1 MGSISVD
8 GPGQHNLDRSEDP
21 WGNTGNRMHGGAP
34 AHRVARLRT
43 RYRRGQRGARRAEAN
58 RTTRAEFAVDGKAP
72 SEIPAFQPDWGKPAV
87 RNDRGDDGNGGIIR
101 SPIRAIVLP
110 DSSPGMLH
118 RDGPGT
124 EESSPSPLTPGG
136 LPLEWVERYVQPRS
150 TGGSTDG
157 CRSSLTLYACNEKFF
172 KT

>member
-72 SEIPAFQPDWGKPAV
+72 SEIPAFQPDWRKSAV

-110 DSSPGMLH
+110 D
-118 RDGPGT
+118 R
-124 EESSPSPLTPGG
+124 TPGAEQQCCSHSG
-136 LPLEWVERYVQPRS
+136 AQAHHVSPAQNGEFN
-150 TGGSTDG
+150 GGSGEHEERMQTDHRRNL
-157 CRSSLTLYACNEKFF
+157 RSAGRHCLKCWP
-172 KT
+172 